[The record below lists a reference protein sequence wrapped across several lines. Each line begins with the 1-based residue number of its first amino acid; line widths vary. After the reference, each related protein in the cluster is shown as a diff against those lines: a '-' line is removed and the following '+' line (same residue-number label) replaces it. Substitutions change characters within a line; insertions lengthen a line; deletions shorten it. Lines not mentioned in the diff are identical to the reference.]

1 MSKVKTSPAVIT
13 ALALFVLAL
22 AIPAQAAFAG
32 TLGADAPASVAKLS
46 SRGDSLHSQ
55 LTSLANHVRH
65 GNRGR
70 RVSARTL
77 RVNHRVHSLDTS
89 LATLTLAYLAADQCE
104 PDSLAQLLSSNAAA
118 LHVSKDAVR
127 LDRRL
132 RRVRRTS
139 VSRRVSRS
147 RAKLAT
153 LNSRLKKK
161 HWPVTPPPTP
171 TPTPTPTATATPA
184 PTPTATATPT
194 PKPTP
199 TATVTPTPTPTATVT
214 PTPKPTPTATVTP
227 TPTPTPTVT
236 ATPTPTPTSTAPPVP
251 AGWTLVQNQ
260 TINNLSTNGL
270 ANRYYYKCTFTGG
283 TSTTA
288 VLSFQGTSHNLTFDS
303 CTVATGGGWNG
314 VTINDASGRIHD
326 ITFRSC
332 LFKSQKRM
340 GFECTSRPTT
350 ATTQYENV
358 NILDSTFEPQGNEAV
373 SYDGG
378 YAAGYS
384 TFSGNTIQGAGNDP
398 AQEFAAGFEIN
409 GASHMTVTGNRIY
422 QCRGPQLN
430 LQMHV
435 TTDCGWV
442 FSNNV
447 LDASKRLQTT
457 PMASNCTGRPELQR
471 VRRHL
476 RPQRHDVGLPGRKR
490 RLPLRLP
497 QHGLAHQH
505 VARRERALRL
515 RDPHAGQRL
524 RRQPVLIHQETHR
537 DRGGLPSG
545 RPPRSRSRG
554 EHRRS
559 DGGTPEA
566 GC

>member
-1 MSKVKTSPAVIT
+1 M
-13 ALALFVLAL
+13 
-22 AIPAQAAFAG
+22 
-32 TLGADAPASVAKLS
+32 
-46 SRGDSLHSQ
+46 
-55 LTSLANHVRH
+55 
-65 GNRGR
+65 
-70 RVSARTL
+70 
-77 RVNHRVHSLDTS
+77 
-89 LATLTLAYLAADQCE
+89 
-104 PDSLAQLLSSNAAA
+104 
-118 LHVSKDAVR
+118 
-127 LDRRL
+127 
-132 RRVRRTS
+132 
-139 VSRRVSRS
+139 
-147 RAKLAT
+147 
-153 LNSRLKKK
+153 
-161 HWPVTPPPTP
+161 
-171 TPTPTPTATATPA
+171 
-184 PTPTATATPT
+184 
-194 PKPTP
+194 
-199 TATVTPTPTPTATVT
+199 T

-457 PMASNCTGRPELQR
+457 PMASNAQ
-471 VRRHL
+471 V
-476 RPQRHDVGLPGRKR
+476 
-490 RLPLRLP
+490 
-497 QHGLAHQH
+497 
-505 VARRERALRL
+505 
-515 RDPHAGQRL
+515 
-524 RRQPVLIHQETHR
+524 VL
-537 DRGGLPSG
+537 SFNVY
-545 RPPRSRSRG
+545 
-554 EHRRS
+554 
-559 DGGTPEA
+559 GGTFDHNAMTSASPGGSVAYLSGSHNMDWRTSTWRDASARSGYATPTQVNACA
-566 GC
+566 GNQF